1 MSCFI
6 FSALYDKDILPVLQ
20 EDFIL
25 VSLYVED
32 KEAMPED
39 QQILIEMGNDQIK
52 KVKTFGD
59 RWSLFQWTIEY
70 KKRHLIKSA

>member
-6 FSALYDKDILPVLQ
+6 FSALDDKDILKVLQ
-20 EDFIL
+20 AEFIL

-39 QQILIEMGNDQIK
+39 QQILI
-52 KVKTFGD
+52 
-59 RWSLFQWTIEY
+59 S
-70 KKRHLIKSA
+70 

>member
-6 FSALYDKDILPVLQ
+6 FSALDDKDILKVLQ
-20 EDFIL
+20 AEFIL

-32 KEAMPED
+32 KETMPED
-39 QQILIEMGNDQIK
+39 QQILIDMGNGQIK

-59 RWSLFQWTIEY
+59 RWSIFQWTI
-70 KKRHLIKSA
+70 